1 MAVTFSTSAGS
12 AGGVQS
18 TYALELTAA
27 LEGQFADIADNNVS
41 SFVNETGA
49 VLAYGN
55 LVVVNTAGTVGNSAK
70 TIAAASDT
78 AVGVNA
84 LTYVDETATDSNS
97 RSGVKDDQAV
107 NVLSKGVV
115 AVYCVE
121 AVNLTDAVRVY
132 HTADT
137 GVTSGSFAGRFAATA
152 AANKTAVLS
161 GARWVSKTSAAG
173 IALLELNGPDFT
185 LTADT

>member
-1 MAVTFSTSAGS
+1 MAVTFTTAAGT

-18 TYALELTAA
+18 SYALELTAA
-27 LEGQFADIADNNVS
+27 LEGQFADIADNNVA

-49 VLAYGN
+49 VLAYGG
-55 LVVVNTAGTVGNSAK
+55 LGVVNTAGTVGNSVK
-70 TIAAASDT
+70 TIAGASDT
-78 AVGVNA
+78 AVGVVA
-84 LTYVDETATDSNS
+84 LTYVDESATDTNS
-97 RSGVKDDQAV
+97 RPGVKDDQAV

-121 AVNLTDAVRVY
+121 AVDFTDAVRVY

-137 GVTSGSFAGRFAATA
+137 GVTAGSFAGRFAATA
-152 AANKTAVLS
+152 ASGKTAVLS
-161 GARWVSKTSAAG
+161 GARWVSKTTAAG
-173 IALLELNGPDFT
+173 IALLELNGPDFS

>member
-1 MAVTFSTSAGS
+1 MAVTFTTSSGS

-18 TYALELTAA
+18 SYALELTAA
-27 LEGQFADIADNNVS
+27 LEGQFADIADNSVS
-41 SFVNETGA
+41 TFVNETGA
-49 VLAYGN
+49 VIAYGG
-55 LVVVNTAGTVGNSAK
+55 LGVVNTAGSVGNSVK
-70 TIAAASDT
+70 TIAATTDT
-78 AVGVNA
+78 VAGVVA

-97 RSGVKDDQAV
+97 RPGVKDDQTV

-121 AVNLTDAVRVY
+121 AVDLTDAVRVY
-132 HTADT
+132 HSADT

-152 AANKTAVLS
+152 ASGKTAVLG

-173 IALLELNGPDFT
+173 IALLELNGPDFS